1 MEIIPVDSF
10 ICGGTTPSGNRKNW
24 DETPGA
30 TEPKEKSF
38 TKNKSD
44 LQAILKSQQDSG
56 QSYFSQSKEPN
67 RARMSNPEKVDVY
80 DFGIILLEILVG
92 KPLYTQKEV
101 EYVKEQFQTRMT
113 HDDVSIKNMIQF
125 MLWNLQFAAQVQD
138 DPAERPSVEDMLW
151 NLQFAAQVQDA
162 WHSSECTRC
171 LDNVARQLMQ
181 LSVECRDVAALTISY
196 EAQARLANPVHGCV
210 SIQQFMILTF
220 GSLANSTPYL
230 GGILLVIVV
239 AWLGLAFGSI
249 IGNSSSS
256 SLVREA

>member
-1 MEIIPVDSF
+1 MYIDEYKVLYTFTCFDLSKVDSF

-44 LQAILKSQQDSG
+44 LQAILKSQDNG

-113 HDDVSIKNMIQF
+113 HDDASIKNVIQF
-125 MLWNLQFAAQVQD
+125 MFAAQVQD

-151 NLQFAAQVQDA
+151 NLQFAAPVQDA
-162 WHSSECTRC
+162 WHSSE
-171 LDNVARQLMQ
+171 V
-181 LSVECRDVAALTISY
+181 SHVSY
-196 EAQARLANPVHGCV
+196 SQPANIHNLQSDKRLAICGACKFLRRRCVNGCIFAPYFSPDHGAGMFAAVHKVFGQCSEAIDATFSGV
-210 SIQQFMILTF
+210 SRRC
-220 GSLANSTPYL
+220 
-230 GGILLVIVV
+230 
-239 AWLGLAFGSI
+239 
-249 IGNSSSS
+249 SSNHI
-256 SLVREA
+256 